1 MPTVPHYVLC
11 DVPSWVPVCPSSM
24 IIWSV
29 VFQPQHGD
37 SKQFFSLSS
46 TSSLF
51 LIFDCHMILKM
62 MASSTWSLTVM
73 TMMMM
78 TIMEAD
84 GDNVLQRL
92 SIHEH
97 FSQVS
102 VNHVTCGGQKG
113 MNNEVNSEKKKSQI
127 RNKLHL
133 QIYPLG

>member
-1 MPTVPHYVLC
+1 M
-11 DVPSWVPVCPSSM
+11 S
-24 IIWSV
+24 
-29 VFQPQHGD
+29 
-37 SKQFFSLSS
+37 
-46 TSSLF
+46 
-51 LIFDCHMILKM
+51 
-62 MASSTWSLTVM
+62 SSTWSLTVM

-113 MNNEVNSEKKKSQI
+113 MINEVNSEKKKSQI
-127 RNKLHL
+127 RNKLHFL
-133 QIYPLG
+133 VYTLGRHGSLKIISQTDISKIFNMHNMYDSFAYTRNK